1 MTGVPCSGS
10 AGGPTPLRPLLAA
23 ALVAALPLAAPAAP
37 APARPR
43 ARDLGL
49 HPGRFDP
56 GPWNAITDV
65 AGVRVGHV
73 TLVVGE
79 DVRTGVTA
87 ILPHGGNLFRDKVA
101 GAVYVFNAFGKLV
114 GSTQVEELGE
124 IETPIVLTNTLSVW
138 DAARGLVDWT
148 LKQPGNEDVR
158 SVNPV
163 VGETNDG
170 WLNDIRGRHVRPEHV
185 REALAAAREG
195 PFALGSVGAGTG
207 TTALGWKGGIG
218 TSSRR
223 LGPGDGGFTLGVL
236 VQSNFGGNLTLDGV
250 AVWRELEPPPRPP
263 GGGSCMMV
271 VATDAPLDAR
281 QLRRLAARAVYG
293 MARVGA
299 SGSHGSGD
307 YVIAFSTTRRYG
319 PEAPSPP
326 PPVDDARLSPLF
338 EAVAE
343 ATEEAIIDSLLQATT
358 VHGRDGHAAPALPIE
373 PLRALLRR
381 AGR

>member
-1 MTGVPCSGS
+1 MTPARSLF
-10 AGGPTPLRPLLAA
+10 AAAFAA
-23 ALVAALPLAAPAAP
+23 ALGFGADSGP
-37 APARPR
+37 APVRPR

-49 HPGRFDP
+49 HPGRFEP
-56 GPWNAITDV
+56 GRWNALTDV

-73 TLVVGE
+73 TLVVGDE
-79 DVRTGVTA
+79 VRTGVTA
-87 ILPHGGNLFRDKVA
+87 IIPHGGNLFRDKVA

-114 GSTQVEELGE
+114 GSTQVQELGE

-138 DAARGLVDWT
+138 DAARGVVDWT
-148 LKQPGNEDVR
+148 LRQPGNEDVR

-185 REALAAAREG
+185 LEALEAAREG

-207 TTALGWKGGIG
+207 TMALGWKGGIG

-236 VQSNFGGNLTLDGV
+236 VQSNFGGDLTLDGV
-250 AVWRELEPPPRPP
+250 PVGRELEPPPRPDA
-263 GGGSCMMV
+263 GGSCMMV
-271 VATDAPLDAR
+271 VGTDAPLDAR
-281 QLRRLAARAVYG
+281 QLRRLAARAIYG

-307 YVIAFSTTRRYG
+307 YVIAFSTTRRLG
-319 PEAPSPP
+319 PEAPPPP

-343 ATEEAIIDSLLQATT
+343 AAEEAIIDSLLQATT
-358 VHGRDGHAAPALPIE
+358 VHGRDGHTAAALPIE
-373 PLRALLRR
+373 PLRELLRR